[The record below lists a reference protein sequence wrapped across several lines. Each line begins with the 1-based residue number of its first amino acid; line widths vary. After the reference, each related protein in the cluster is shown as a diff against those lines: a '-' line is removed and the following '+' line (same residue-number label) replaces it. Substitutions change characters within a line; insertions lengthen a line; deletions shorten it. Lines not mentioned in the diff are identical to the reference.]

1 VSLDF
6 LTSQLQ
12 NEHQEIWLYRVNF
25 KEKANDMP
33 KNVQF
38 GNLSVNGKNEPFSC
52 WSIFTDPE
60 MVNKQTKILRKI
72 SNFEKMA
79 TGKL

>member
-1 VSLDF
+1 VSLDS

-12 NEHQEIWLYRVNF
+12 NVHQEIWLNRVNF

-38 GNLSVNGKNEPFSC
+38 GNLRVNGKNEPFSC
-52 WSIFTDPE
+52 WSIFTDPDYSGCQ
-60 MVNKQTKILRKI
+60 NLQ
-72 SNFEKMA
+72 N
-79 TGKL
+79 G